1 MMASKR
7 RKTVHP
13 TYQYGDQT
21 AKEHGSQSP
30 KSIDTHGI
38 YGTLIGNKDGSRGP
52 KSYKRLNTHTQQEN
66 REGNYPHDI
75 SQRKQ
80 GTRGTPDPLA

>member
-1 MMASKR
+1 MQ
-7 RKTVHP
+7 P
-13 TYQYGDQT
+13 TYQYGAQT

-30 KSIDTHGI
+30 KINDTHGI
-38 YGTLIGNKDGSRGP
+38 YGTLIIYKDGSRAP
-52 KSYKRLNTHTQQEN
+52 KIYKRLNTHTQQEN